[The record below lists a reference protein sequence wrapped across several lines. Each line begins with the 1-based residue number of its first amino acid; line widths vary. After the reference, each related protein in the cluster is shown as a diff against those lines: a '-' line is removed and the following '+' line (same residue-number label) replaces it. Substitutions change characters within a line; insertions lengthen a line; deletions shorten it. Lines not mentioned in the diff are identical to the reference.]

1 MLLSVPIIARNVV
14 KLNYPLDRVV
24 KSVAGLADE
33 VVICVD
39 PNSEDD
45 SLDYI
50 YDLSLE
56 INQGSSKTG
65 TLVRTV
71 HSEWD
76 LDNISSDGAEFA
88 RQTNIAISHC
98 MGDWVLSLQADESI
112 HDKDFSRINELIQ
125 DDEVDAYSMERI
137 YFYGDINTVRLDWTV
152 PIIRLFRKG
161 TRFSCGDAMNTS
173 GSDRVR
179 DSDVRIYHYSRIGD
193 PNIISKR
200 ILSLDKLFHPAEN
213 LLPENELKP
222 YDFSTRNFD
231 CMHKDSVD
239 VGKQDVE
246 GRLVRYT
253 GTHPKAFM
261 GYNGQ

>member
-24 KSVAGLADE
+24 KSVVSLADE

-56 INQGSSKTG
+56 INQKSYSTG

-71 HSEWD
+71 YSEWD

-98 MGDWVLSLQADESI
+98 MGDWVLSLQADEAI
-112 HDKDFSRINELIQ
+112 HDKDFSRIGLLMQ
-125 DDEVDAYSMERI
+125 DDNVDAYSMERL
-137 YFYGDINTVRLDWTV
+137 YFYGDMNTLRLDWTV
-152 PIIRLFRKG
+152 PIVRLFRNG
-161 TRFSCGDAMNTS
+161 TRVSCGDAMNTS
-173 GSDRVR
+173 GSDRVE
-179 DSDVRIYHYSRIGD
+179 DSDVKLYHYSRIGD
-193 PNIISKR
+193 PEVISRR

-213 LLPENELKP
+213 LLSEGELEP

-239 VGKQDVE
+239 VGKQEVE
-246 GRLVRYT
+246 EKLERYT
-253 GTHPKAFM
+253 GTHPEAFR
-261 GYNGQ
+261 GYKG